1 VSGKEK
7 QLGGNFWKIFSR
19 GEEIFDFLE
28 DSAPLCFTLGNLNRK
43 FENSSLFKNG
53 SQ

>member
-7 QLGGNFWKIFSR
+7 QLGGKFLENIFL

-28 DSAPLCFTLGNLNRK
+28 DSAPLGAWLNK
-43 FENSSLFKNG
+43 
-53 SQ
+53 